1 MEKRLQLDVPSL
13 SDPVT
18 RDLFQE
24 SDLFVRSFSG
34 MTSLGLLSPFDFVS
48 MLTLTSEI
56 ISHLYVIYTLTSD
69 FAHVWILLLSLAS
82 AFLPFILP
90 WFHTGR
96 SHADSLYT
104 PQEAQ
109 AAERQEKMRH
119 LAHNDSHR
127 PELLLFGFGP
137 WILESWAQARKS
149 LLGLEKPNIFRETAF
164 LGQVSLNEIMIAVQ
178 HVRNIGIHSSFAKVP
193 VLILTAFHFFPHADT
208 TSDHDAVIVRD
219 PWFLYVVQDLYSV
232 LGLLHQKFDQHG
244 QVGLPGHISDGS
256 LLLCYG
262 FRAKVGAK
270 EGNPCL
276 IPANEE
282 GNEDRGEVRINF
294 RYSKVGR
301 STLIQTLVNHRSISF
316 TYPGGSEPT
325 LKGISFKLEAGE
337 SLAIVGCN
345 GSGKQSR
352 PQQFKNLAPEA
363 DGLVPLC
370 CDLLAFTSCL
380 LSCGTPLD
388 KSV

>member
-1 MEKRLQLDVPSL
+1 MIEYRQMEKRLQLDVPSL

-69 FAHVWILLLSLAS
+69 FTHVWILLFSVAS
-82 AFLPFILP
+82 AFIPFILP

-96 SHADSLYT
+96 SHPDSLYT

-109 AAERQEKMRH
+109 AAEKQEKMRH

-127 PELLLFGFGP
+127 PELLLFGLGP

-149 LLGLEKPNIFRETAF
+149 LLGLEKPNIFRETAL
-164 LGQVSLNEIMIAVQ
+164 LGQVSLNEIMVAVQ
-178 HVRNIGIHSSFAKVP
+178 HVRNIGIHPSFAKVP
-193 VLILTAFHFFPHADT
+193 VLTFTAFLFFLPADT

-219 PWFLYVVQDLYSV
+219 SGFLYVVQDLHSV

-244 QVGLPGHISDGS
+244 QTGLPGYISDGS
-256 LLLCYG
+256 ILLRYG
-262 FRAKVGAK
+262 
-270 EGNPCL
+270 L
-276 IPANEE
+276 
-282 GNEDRGEVRINF
+282 
-294 RYSKVGR
+294 
-301 STLIQTLVNHRSISF
+301 
-316 TYPGGSEPT
+316 
-325 LKGISFKLEAGE
+325 
-337 SLAIVGCN
+337 
-345 GSGKQSR
+345 
-352 PQQFKNLAPEA
+352 
-363 DGLVPLC
+363 
-370 CDLLAFTSCL
+370 
-380 LSCGTPLD
+380 
-388 KSV
+388 

>member
-34 MTSLGLLSPFDFVS
+34 MTSLGLMSPFDLVS

-96 SHADSLYT
+96 SHSDSLYT

-109 AAERQEKMRH
+109 AAEKQEKMRH

-127 PELLLFGFGP
+127 PELLLFGLGP
-137 WILESWAQARKS
+137 WILDSWAQARKS

-164 LGQVSLNEIMIAVQ
+164 LGQVSLNEIMVAVQ
-178 HVRNIGIHSSFAKVP
+178 HVRNIGVHSSFAKVP
-193 VLILTAFHFFPHADT
+193 VLTLTAFYFFFF
-208 TSDHDAVIVRD
+208 S
-219 PWFLYVVQDLYSV
+219 
-232 LGLLHQKFDQHG
+232 
-244 QVGLPGHISDGS
+244 
-256 LLLCYG
+256 
-262 FRAKVGAK
+262 
-270 EGNPCL
+270 PC
-276 IPANEE
+276 
-282 GNEDRGEVRINF
+282 
-294 RYSKVGR
+294 RY
-301 STLIQTLVNHRSISF
+301 H
-316 TYPGGSEPT
+316 
-325 LKGISFKLEAGE
+325 
-337 SLAIVGCN
+337 
-345 GSGKQSR
+345 
-352 PQQFKNLAPEA
+352 
-363 DGLVPLC
+363 
-370 CDLLAFTSCL
+370 
-380 LSCGTPLD
+380 
-388 KSV
+388 

>member
-69 FAHVWILLLSLAS
+69 FTHLWILFFSVAS
-82 AFLPFILP
+82 AFFPFILP

-96 SHADSLYT
+96 SHPDSLYT

-109 AAERQEKMRH
+109 AAEKQEKMRH

-127 PELLLFGFGP
+127 PELLLFGLGP
-137 WILESWAQARKS
+137 WILESWAHARKS

-164 LGQVSLNEIMIAVQ
+164 LGQVSLNEIMVAVQ
-178 HVRNIGIHSSFAKVP
+178 HVRNIGFHPSFAKVP
-193 VLILTAFHFFPHADT
+193 VLTSTAFLFFPHADT
-208 TSDHDAVIVRD
+208 TSDHDAVIVRHSG
-219 PWFLYVVQDLYSV
+219 FLYVVQDLHSV

-244 QVGLPGHISDGS
+244 QTRLPGYISDGCV
-256 LLLCYG
+256 LLRHGL
-262 FRAKVGAK
+262 RAKVGTHK
-270 EGNPCL
+270 GPPYP
-276 IPANEE
+276 IPPNKE

-294 RYSKVGR
+294 ALFQSWKERPYS
-301 STLIQTLVNHRSISF
+301 T
-316 TYPGGSEPT
+316 
-325 LKGISFKLEAGE
+325 
-337 SLAIVGCN
+337 
-345 GSGKQSR
+345 SR
-352 PQQFKNLAPEA
+352 QP
-363 DGLVPLC
+363 
-370 CDLLAFTSCL
+370 
-380 LSCGTPLD
+380 
-388 KSV
+388 